1 MFFIG
6 IISNKNE
13 VNFIKEL
20 TKSIDN
26 ITVVEIN
33 ENSID
38 NVKNIKFNTILIKEN
53 SNILKYKI
61 EQIKNILKT
70 TKYIV
75 INSDIE
81 IDLKVLMNTSIRV
94 ITYGFN
100 SKSTITTSSI
110 TDEDVLVCLQRN
122 ITNIEGNIIEPQEIL
137 KSNIEKMDV
146 LEILAIMCIEI
157 IYKEGK
163 F

>member
-13 VNFIKEL
+13 VNFIREL

-122 ITNIEGNIIEPQEIL
+122 ITNIKGNIIEPQEIL

>member
-1 MFFIG
+1 MFFVG

-13 VNFIKEL
+13 ISFIKKINKIVNNITIVEINE
-20 TKSIDN
+20 KSIDN
-26 ITVVEIN
+26 I
-33 ENSID
+33 
-38 NVKNIKFNTILIKEN
+38 KNIKFNTILIKEN
-53 SNILKYKI
+53 SNILNHKI
-61 EQIKNILKT
+61 EQIMNILRT
-70 TKYIV
+70 TKYII

-81 IDLKVLMNTSIRV
+81 IDLKVLTNTSIRV

-100 SKSTITTSSI
+100 SKSTVTTSSI
-110 TDEDVLVCLQRN
+110 TDEDILICLQRN
-122 ITNIEGNIIEPQEIL
+122 ITNINGNIIEPQEIL
-137 KSNIEKMDV
+137 KNRLKEVDT